1 MYSKLARYCIVI
13 LIAISPWFVA
23 SSTALAQTNVI
34 EPLAVG
40 NKWTYRDSTIFFG
53 NVSTDTS
60 IREIIG
66 ETTVTFQNQTYNVYI
81 LTTGDGSSNEF
92 VRNESDGLWWLG
104 AYNSSDT
111 LVARY
116 QLIKYPTGVGDKWTI
131 PLYSDENEIT
141 IAGFFD
147 FELRAVNQ
155 PYATPAGLFFCNV
168 YRLNYLTGPVDYYFA
183 PNVGLVG
190 LRTDVGGIIQKSVLL
205 STNLVTV
212 ASDRQPERAIVYSL
226 SQNYPNP
233 FNPSTQITF
242 ALPSA
247 QKVTLK
253 VFELTGKEVA
263 TLLQNAHKPAGVHQL
278 TFDAATLASGV
289 YFYQLRAGEFTETKK
304 MLLTR

>member
-1 MYSKLARYCIVI
+1 MYSKRASYCIVF
-13 LIAISPWFVA
+13 LIVISHWFVA
-23 SSTALAQTNVI
+23 SSTAIAQTNVI

-40 NKWTYRDSTIFFG
+40 NKWTYRDSTIFLG

-66 ETTVTFQNQTYNVYI
+66 ETTVTFQNQTYSVYI

-92 VRNESDGLWWLG
+92 VRNESDGLWWFG

-111 LVARY
+111 LVARH

-131 PLYSDENEIT
+131 PLYLDEDEIT
-141 IAGFFD
+141 IAGFFE
-147 FELRAVNQ
+147 FELHAINQ
-155 PYATPAGLFFCNV
+155 PYFTPAGSFFCNV

-190 LRTDVGGIIQKSVLL
+190 SRTEIGAIIQKSVLL
-205 STNLVTV
+205 STNLVTAV
-212 ASDRQPERAIVYSL
+212 SDRQLERAIVYSL

-247 QKVTLK
+247 QRVTLK
-253 VFELTGKEVA
+253 VFDLNGKEVA
-263 TLLQNAHKPAGVHQL
+263 TLLQNERKPAGVHQM
-278 TFDAATLASGV
+278 TFDAATLSSGV
-289 YFYQLRAGEFTETKK
+289 YFYQLRAGEFVETKK
-304 MLLTR
+304 MLLAR